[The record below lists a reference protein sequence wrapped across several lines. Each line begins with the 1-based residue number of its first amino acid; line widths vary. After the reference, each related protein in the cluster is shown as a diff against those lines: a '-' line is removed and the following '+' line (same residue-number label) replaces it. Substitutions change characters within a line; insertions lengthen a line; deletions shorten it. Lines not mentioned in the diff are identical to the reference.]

1 MAAGDTRAQPIST
14 GAANLLFVAP
24 ALLLFGLFVLLPLA
38 SSVFYAFTNW
48 SGFAEPEWVGLAN
61 FRRAL
66 ADPVHLAS
74 YLHVTLYILGTLV
87 LEVSFGLVMA
97 VVLNSDRMGFALM
110 RGMFFSP
117 MVLSMTA
124 AGVLWAFVLDYRLG
138 LLNSVLRGLG
148 LEDWALP
155 WLSQGS
161 TALIAIMFVS
171 GWRFAGF
178 YMIIF
183 FAALRRIPRNLYEAA
198 TLDGAGPVRQFFT
211 ITLPLLRSQMLTCIL
226 LAITGG
232 FAGFDLFFTMTNGGP
247 FNATEV
253 PATWIIR
260 QGFDNNQLGY
270 ATAMTVILAV
280 VVLCISVVYLRLTER
295 NDAIRY

>member
-1 MAAGDTRAQPIST
+1 MAGQDGGIRPLST
-14 GAANLLFVAP
+14 GARNIAFVLP
-24 ALLLFGLFVLLPLA
+24 ALVLFGMFVLWPLA
-38 SSVFYAFTNW
+38 SSVWFAFTRWN
-48 SGFAEPEWVGLAN
+48 GFTDPEWIGLAN
-61 FRRAL
+61 FRRAF
-66 ADPVHLAS
+66 ADPVHRAA
-74 YLHVTLYILGTLV
+74 YLHVTLYILGTLF
-87 LEVSFGLVMA
+87 LEVAFGLVMA
-97 VVLNSDRMGFALM
+97 VILGCRRLGFGLM

-124 AGVLWAFVLDYRLG
+124 AGVLFAFVLDYRLG
-138 LLNSVLRGLG
+138 LLNSVLRGMG
-148 LEDWALP
+148 LDEWALP
-155 WLSQGS
+155 WLSQSS

-183 FAALRRIPRNLYEAA
+183 FAAIRRIPTQVYDAA

-211 ITLPLLRSQMLTCIL
+211 ITLPLLRRQTMTCVL

-260 QGFDNNQLGY
+260 QGFDNNELGY
-270 ATAMTVILAV
+270 ATALTVILAV
-280 VVLCISVVYLRLTER
+280 VVMAISLVYLRLTER
-295 NDAIRY
+295 GADVRY